1 MAQVVAVSVSQ
12 AVSATANAVATV
24 AASDTKS
31 AENISGALKSYIDN
45 LTSIPRSAA
54 DVAQA
59 LAEGIGSRGG
69 AITDNVGEAIK
80 VISTDLY
87 DAIQSDPNNIK
98 RIGQTYVSAVDEAVR
113 AARRNIHAVTE
124 TAEGI
129 RGAIVENVSATAVLP
144 LQIATGVLGK
154 IKRTIFG
161 GSSSVPTN
169 VFNVLLVVFLIV
181 LIVVLYF
188 EMTAAEVPAEPIPI
202 LL

>member
-54 DVAQA
+54 DVAQS

-80 VISTDLY
+80 IISTDMYESLRE
-87 DAIQSDPNNIK
+87 DPNNLK
-98 RIGQTYVSAVDEAVR
+98 KIGSTYVTAVDQVVKT
-113 AARRNIHAVTE
+113 ARRNITAVTE
-124 TAEGI
+124 TADGV

-144 LQIATGVLGK
+144 LQIAAGVLGK

-161 GSSSVPTN
+161 GYSPASN
-169 VFNVLLVVFLIV
+169 IFNVLLVVFLII

-188 EMTAAEVPAEPIPI
+188 EITAGDSPADPIPI
-202 LL
+202 LM